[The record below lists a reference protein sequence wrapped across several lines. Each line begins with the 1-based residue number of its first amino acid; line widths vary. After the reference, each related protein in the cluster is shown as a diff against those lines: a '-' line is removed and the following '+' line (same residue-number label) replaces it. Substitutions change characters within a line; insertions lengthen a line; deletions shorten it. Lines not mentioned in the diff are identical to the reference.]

1 MTAHRLAFTTLT
13 LALVLAPLGCGSAA
27 SDAGAGAED
36 AAAATAGDAA
46 AESDDLFDLRRLV
59 AGQRISVRIETAR
72 PYTETLPPANDAP
85 ARFEVEGK
93 PGEVGTCAPQLVDRE
108 RGVKLRIGFSSR
120 ESRSTQRGD
129 TTIVVHSGYGDYD
142 VDPPSAY
149 GLREDERLRVDCSQ
163 NVPVGRVPRKG

>member
-1 MTAHRLAFTTLT
+1 MTAQRFALASFTLG
-13 LALVLAPLGCGSAA
+13 LVLMPLGCGGPA
-27 SDAGAGAED
+27 SDAGAGAE
-36 AAAATAGDAA
+36 AAAPAEEGQTADPDAP
-46 AESDDLFDLRRLV
+46 FDLRQLA
-59 AGQRISVRIETAR
+59 AGHRISVKIETAR
-72 PYTETLPPANDAP
+72 PYTETLPPAEGVP

-93 PGEVGTCAPQLVDRE
+93 PAEIGRCASQLVDPE
-108 RGVKLRIGFSSR
+108 RGVKLRIGFSSG

-163 NVPVGRVPRKG
+163 NVPVGRVPRKR